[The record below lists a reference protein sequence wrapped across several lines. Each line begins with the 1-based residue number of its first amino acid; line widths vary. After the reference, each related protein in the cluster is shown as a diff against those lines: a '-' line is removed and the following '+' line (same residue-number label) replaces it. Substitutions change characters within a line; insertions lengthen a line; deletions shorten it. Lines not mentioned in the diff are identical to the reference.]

1 MKKNKNK
8 LLVLTAMLT
17 MLLDISLSSN
27 SVTYANFEGFK
38 NNCLTDIQDSDSKN
52 DTGKNTSEE
61 NSGSNGSWDEKG
73 TKANKVAQNMWDYWK
88 NKGFSGAG
96 IAGVMGNVDHEG
108 GFEIPDRAEGHFGNN
123 SKENGLS
130 EGNIPT
136 TGVGYPIGKS
146 GKPEGGGGHYQ
157 FTPFSKFAP
166 VGDSKWKSTEAQSEY
181 VWTSEVRDASWLNS
195 YIQLDSVE
203 EAVTIWF
210 TKYERGASL
219 NPAKITS
226 GKKAYQVFGGSK
238 IKGDSAL
245 ANAIDTAKDGENKS
259 EEKAK
264 GDFCYGSNGKVADTK
279 SNTEKS
285 EKAIKLLADTVG
297 KSINNGECYGLTA
310 YYVEKMGGP
319 QLMGSG
325 KMNAWAIGSDYD
337 WESHGWKVVK
347 NPKPSDLKAGD
358 VINWQGGGKIAI
370 SSYGH
375 TGIIQSV
382 EGNNTFKTF
391 EQNAEKGRVSAEY
404 TRKYEDNVI
413 TSLVRKIK

>member
-1 MKKNKNK
+1 M
-8 LLVLTAMLT
+8 
-17 MLLDISLSSN
+17 
-27 SVTYANFEGFK
+27 
-38 NNCLTDIQDSDSKN
+38 
-52 DTGKNTSEE
+52 
-61 NSGSNGSWDEKG
+61 
-73 TKANKVAQNMWDYWK
+73 
-88 NKGFSGAG
+88 
-96 IAGVMGNVDHEG
+96 
-108 GFEIPDRAEGHFGNN
+108 
-123 SKENGLS
+123 
-130 EGNIPT
+130 
-136 TGVGYPIGKS
+136 
-146 GKPEGGGGHYQ
+146 
-157 FTPFSKFAP
+157 
-166 VGDSKWKSTEAQSEY
+166 
-181 VWTSEVRDASWLNS
+181 
-195 YIQLDSVE
+195 
-203 EAVTIWF
+203 
-210 TKYERGASL
+210 
-219 NPAKITS
+219 
-226 GKKAYQVFGGSK
+226 
-238 IKGDSAL
+238 
-245 ANAIDTAKDGENKS
+245 
-259 EEKAK
+259 
-264 GDFCYGSNGKVADTK
+264 ADTK

-285 EKAIKLLADTVG
+285 EKAIKLLADTLG

-337 WESHGWKVVK
+337 WESHGWKVIK